1 MVDSSKKVPDL
12 RSGGIPLHLT
22 PGYFVGDSLHQP
34 ATISYPLC
42 IMLKSSALRA
52 HSCYDRLPAAQS
64 QSTSPGCPEWH
75 ADVCCQRRPAYVRL
89 SVRIATNALAHC
101 RQLSISMSISSI
113 VRRRTRQHAAACPFR
128 WLIFGL
134 LTDVWRH
141 RIALLQVPAHQ
152 VIRVHSPGSEDSTKK
167 YRRKLGY

>member
-1 MVDSSKKVPDL
+1 MVDSSKKVPDLNCELQDLLLEVVDLKQEVPDL

-64 QSTSPGCPEWH
+64 QSTSSGCPEWH

-113 VRRRTRQHAAACPFR
+113 VRRRSRQHAAACPFR

-134 LTDVWRH
+134 LTDV
-141 RIALLQVPAHQ
+141 
-152 VIRVHSPGSEDSTKK
+152 
-167 YRRKLGY
+167 